1 MKLTNCYQ
9 TIFKKN
15 KGFTLLELIVVIALL
30 AVLMLIL
37 VPTMSGFVERAKMQ
51 SLITNAET
59 VYRATTAVK
68 LQWEIEGKDPF
79 SNQNEFNNSVL
90 EMVGISKS
98 SNGKNVIHL
107 TLCYNDDYELVAI
120 VYYESDSNST
130 IYKKVGE
137 SWTTEYKQFSYSNV
151 IDIINISLTSSE

>member
-51 SLITNAET
+51 SLITIILA
-59 VYRATTAVK
+59 
-68 LQWEIEGKDPF
+68 
-79 SNQNEFNNSVL
+79 
-90 EMVGISKS
+90 MV
-98 SNGKNVIHL
+98 
-107 TLCYNDDYELVAI
+107 
-120 VYYESDSNST
+120 
-130 IYKKVGE
+130 
-137 SWTTEYKQFSYSNV
+137 
-151 IDIINISLTSSE
+151 